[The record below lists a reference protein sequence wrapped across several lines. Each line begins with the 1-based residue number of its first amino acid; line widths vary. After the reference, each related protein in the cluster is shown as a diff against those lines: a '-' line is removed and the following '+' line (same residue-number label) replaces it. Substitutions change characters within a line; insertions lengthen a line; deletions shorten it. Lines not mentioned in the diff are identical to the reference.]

1 MTTYL
6 ASVTVPL
13 CQSSAT
19 VNVGGLTMSAWV
31 FIHGSSLSPLSGVS
45 FAAWG
50 PSGFENQPVLMGNNI
65 TVLDTW
71 YHVQV
76 TFSSAVQADH
86 ISIYLTPTAGWS
98 GTLYIDSVTFTGP

>member
-1 MTTYL
+1 MDTNPNFPINGGGTNGVTNILTSTSQKHDGPNSLAVPAVIDFVTTYL

-50 PSGFENQPVLMGNNI
+50 PSGFENQPV
-65 TVLDTW
+65 
-71 YHVQV
+71 
-76 TFSSAVQADH
+76 
-86 ISIYLTPTAGWS
+86 
-98 GTLYIDSVTFTGP
+98 